1 MDMGLI
7 RGLVTLVVFVAF
19 IALVVGIYSRQR
31 KAHFEE
37 AGRMILDDD
46 SAENVTKEN
55 LS

>member
-19 IALVVGIYSRQR
+19 VALVFGIYSRQR
-31 KAHFEE
+31 KDHFEA
-37 AGRMILDDD
+37 AGRMILDDETNEK
-46 SAENVTKEN
+46 AVKEN